1 MPQVVEDFPPAR
13 RARAASVEAC
23 GQTCSLTGR
32 TFTCHCKIAPGAQDI
47 TFILR
52 DRAGNESQQRV
63 RFIGQSPPE
72 VAAPAEVAGATN
84 ALSVPAVPPPPLE
97 PVGRNAQGA
106 AVLTQLAAVKAALD
120 QVGLKLISQELR
132 RCRLAGEDAC
142 EEDFEAALTTLLRY
156 TTMAR

>member
-1 MPQVVEDFPPAR
+1 MTEATLATEELLVRLR
-13 RARAASVEAC
+13 RAE
-23 GQTCSLTGR
+23 GQ
-32 TFTCHCKIAPGAQDI
+32 
-47 TFILR
+47 LR
-52 DRAGNESQQRV
+52 GVQRMLDE
-63 RFIGQSPPE
+63 G
-72 VAAPAEVAGATN
+72 
-84 ALSVPAVPPPPLE
+84 
-97 PVGRNAQGA
+97 AQGA